1 MPIYYHISLGDK
13 FNVTKDFSNNLKN
26 GKKLFFAKKNSFW
39 YNFWKKIGKEDIKS
53 YAEYKIN
60 IPEKLFTSS
69 FHPKDEKI
77 LRITNTNIKEY
88 LETENKVSKLSKLR
102 DITFMR
108 KNNIIGVDLNT
119 QDVLDYPKKHKFQLG
134 ASSCEG
140 WLYKFDDIK
149 CVKVGIYKNGVLK
162 KL

>member
-13 FNVTKDFSNNLKN
+13 FNVNKDFSNNLKN

-39 YNFWKKIGKEDIKS
+39 YNFWKKVGEDVKS
-53 YAEYKIN
+53 YAIYKIT

-77 LRITNTNIKEY
+77 LRITNINIKEY

-134 ASSCEG
+134 KTACEG

-149 CVKVGIYKNGVLK
+149 CVKVGIYKNGTYVK
-162 KL
+162 T

>member
-13 FNVTKDFSNNLKN
+13 FNVNKDFSNNLKN

-39 YNFWKKIGKEDIKS
+39 YNFWKKVGEDVKS
-53 YAEYKIN
+53 YAEYKIT

-134 ASSCEG
+134 KTACEG

-149 CVKVGIYKNGVLK
+149 CVKVGFYKNGTYVK
-162 KL
+162 T

>member
-13 FNVTKDFSNNLKN
+13 FNVNKDFSKSLKN
-26 GKKLFFAKKNSFW
+26 GKILYFAKKNSFW
-39 YNFWKKIGKEDIKS
+39 YNFWKKVGEDVKS
-53 YAEYKIN
+53 YAIYKIT

-77 LRITNTNIKEY
+77 VRITNKNIKKY
-88 LETENKVSKLSKLR
+88 LEFSNEVSKLSKLR
-102 DITFMR
+102 DIKFMQ
-108 KNNIIGVDLNT
+108 KNNIIGIDLNT
-119 QDVLDYPKKHKFQLG
+119 QDVLDYPKKHKYQLG
-134 ASSCEG
+134 KTACEG

-149 CVKVGIYKNGVLK
+149 CVKVGIYKNGVFK

>member
-13 FNVTKDFSNNLKN
+13 FDVTKDLSNNIEN
-26 GKKLFFAKKNSFW
+26 GKKLFFANKNSFW
-39 YNFWKKIGKEDIKS
+39 YNFWKKVGEDVKS
-53 YAEYKIN
+53 YAEYKLN
-60 IPEKLFTSS
+60 IPEQLFTSS

-77 LRITNTNIKEY
+77 LRITNKNIKKY
-88 LETENKVSKLSKLR
+88 LEFSNENKVSKLR

-119 QDVLDYPKKHKFQLG
+119 QDVLDYPKKHKYQLG
-134 ASSCEG
+134 KTACEG

-149 CVKVGIYKNGVLK
+149 CVKVGFYKNGVYK

>member
-13 FNVTKDFSNNLKN
+13 FNVNKDFSNNLKN

-39 YNFWKKIGKEDIKS
+39 YNFWKKVGEDVKS
-53 YAEYKIN
+53 YAIYKIT

-88 LETENKVSKLSKLR
+88 LETENKVSKLR

-134 ASSCEG
+134 KTACEG

-149 CVKVGIYKNGVLK
+149 CVKVGFYKNGTYVK
-162 KL
+162 T

>member
-13 FNVTKDFSNNLKN
+13 FNVSKDFSKNLKN
-26 GKKLFFAKKNSFW
+26 GKTLYYAKKNSFW
-39 YNFWKKIGKEDIKS
+39 YNFWKKVGEDVKS
-53 YAEYKIN
+53 YAIYKIT

-77 LRITNTNIKEY
+77 VRITNKNIKKYFEF
-88 LETENKVSKLSKLR
+88 ENEVSKLSKLR
-102 DITFMR
+102 DIKMMR

-119 QDVLDYPKKHKFQLG
+119 QDVYDYAKKHKHTLG
-134 ASSCEG
+134 KTACEG

-149 CVKVGIYKNGVLK
+149 CVKVGIYKNGLFK

>member
-13 FNVTKDFSNNLKN
+13 FNVNKDFSNNLKN

-39 YNFWKKIGKEDIKS
+39 YNFWKKVGEDVKS
-53 YAEYKIN
+53 YAIYKIT

-77 LRITNTNIKEY
+77 LRITNKNIKKY
-88 LETENKVSKLSKLR
+88 LEFSNEVSKLR

-119 QDVLDYPKKHKFQLG
+119 QDVLDYPKKHKHELG
-134 ASSCEG
+134 RTACEG

-149 CVKVGIYKNGVLK
+149 CVKVGIYKNGVFK